1 MSVNYFNW
9 GIIGTGG
16 IANAFSTDIKYL
28 ENHRVGAVLS
38 RSIDTAKS
46 FCSDKPNCIEYDNI
60 DLFLNNSDVDAVYI
74 ATPNNLHCDQTVRA
88 LNAGKPVLCEKP
100 FSISKE
106 ETEIMISCSRENNV
120 ALLEGMWTRYLPHI
134 SNIQKIIK
142 NGTIGEIE
150 SLSAFHH
157 QNLSGVNNPRLWT
170 RELGGGSLLDLGIYL
185 VSFAHMI
192 LGSPDEIKASASFTD
207 KGVDSK
213 ASIVFKYNDSSM
225 ATLSCSM
232 IDSMPNR
239 AIISGTN
246 GYIDISPTFYAPTSF
261 RVCTKDGA
269 TAEYPNEY
277 VGHGLREQA
286 LELEKCVKNNA
297 IESNIFPHTEML
309 QVMGLMDE
317 IRSII
322 GLKF

>member
-1 MSVNYFNW
+1 MSEKYFNW

-16 IANAFSTDIKYL
+16 IANAFSLDIKYL
-28 ENHRVGAVLS
+28 ENHRISAVLS

-46 FCSDKPNCIEYDNI
+46 FSSDKPNCTGYDDI
-60 DLFLNNSDVDAVYI
+60 DLFFNSSNVDAVYI
-74 ATPNNLHCDQTVRA
+74 ATPNNFHCDQTVRA

-100 FSISKE
+100 FSISKKE
-106 ETEIMISCSRENNV
+106 SELMVAASNKNNV

-134 SNIQKIIK
+134 TNIQKIIK
-142 NGTIGEIE
+142 DGTIGEIE

-170 RELGGGSLLDLGIYL
+170 RELGGGSLLDLGIYI

-192 LGSPDEIKASASFTD
+192 MGTPNEIEASASFTD
-207 KGVDSK
+207 EGVDSK
-213 ASIVFKYNDSSM
+213 TSIIFKYDNLQI

-232 IDSMPNR
+232 VDSMPNR
-239 AIISGTN
+239 AVISGTN
-246 GYIDISPTFYAPTSF
+246 GYIDIDPTFYAPTSF
-261 RVCTKDGA
+261 RVCTNDG
-269 TAEYPNEY
+269 TIVEHPNEY

-286 LELEKCVKNNA
+286 LELEKCVKNNT
-297 IESNIFPHTEML
+297 IESSIFPHAEML
-309 QVMGLMDE
+309 QVMESMDK

-322 GLKF
+322 GLQF

>member
-1 MSVNYFNW
+1 MRDKYFKW

-16 IANAFSTDIKYL
+16 IANAFSDDIKYL
-28 ENHRVGAVLS
+28 ENHSISAVLS
-38 RSIDTAKS
+38 RSLDTARI
-46 FCSDKPNCIEYDNI
+46 FCSDKPNCTGYDDI
-60 DLFLNNSDVDAVYI
+60 DLFLNGSDIDAVYV
-74 ATPNNLHCDQTVRA
+74 ATPNNLHCTHTVSA

-100 FSISKE
+100 FSISKKE
-106 ETEIMISCSRENNV
+106 SELMIQASNENNV

-134 SNIQKIIK
+134 INLQRIITEGKI
-142 NGTIGEIE
+142 GDIE

-157 QNLSGVNNPRLWT
+157 QNLTGVKNHRLWIK
-170 RELGGGSLLDLGIYL
+170 ELGGGSLMDLGIYI

-192 LGSPDEIKASASFTD
+192 LGVPDKIKASASFTD

-213 ASIVFKYNDSSM
+213 TSIIFKYTDSRM

-232 IDSMPNR
+232 IDSIPNR
-239 AIISGTN
+239 AIVSGSS
-246 GYIDISPTFYAPTSF
+246 GYIDIDPTFYAPTTF
-261 RVCTKDGA
+261 RVCTNDGS
-269 TAEYPNEY
+269 TLEFPSEY

-286 LELEKCVKNNA
+286 LELERCVKNNA
-297 IESNIFPHTEML
+297 IESNIFPHNEML